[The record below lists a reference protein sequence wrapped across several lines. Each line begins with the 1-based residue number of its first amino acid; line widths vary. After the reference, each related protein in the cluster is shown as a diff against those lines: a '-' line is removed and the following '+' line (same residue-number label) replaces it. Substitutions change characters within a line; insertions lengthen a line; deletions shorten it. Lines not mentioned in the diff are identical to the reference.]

1 MTDMTNLALES
12 STLEDTLAGL
22 GQGVPQGTH
31 ELLTKR
37 YVSKLSSL
45 QFGLNEIV
53 SELKDIFRDL
63 ENAYGDF
70 EGLVGKDASM
80 EDPRADVVLCSALS
94 YRNVCRM
101 ADDIVIM
108 YKKELKTKVQVVDD
122 VSQACSLIFSQPPKE
137 RGFWH
142 VHITAWMMN
151 VYVSQETI
159 DQYMTDIA
167 SDAGM
172 PYTRR

>member
-12 STLEDTLAGL
+12 CTLEDTLAGL
-22 GQGVPQGTH
+22 GQGVPKGTH

-37 YVSKLSSL
+37 YASKLSTL
-45 QFGLNEIV
+45 QFALNDMV
-53 SELKDIFRDL
+53 SELKDIYRDL

-70 EGLVGKDASM
+70 ECLVGKDASL
-80 EDPRADVVLCSALS
+80 EDPRADVVLCTALS
-94 YRNVCRM
+94 YRDVCRM
-101 ADDIVIM
+101 TDDIVVM
-108 YKKELKTKVQVVDD
+108 YEKELRTKVKVVDD
-122 VSQACSLIFSQPPKE
+122 VSQACSLVFSQPPRE

-151 VYVSQETI
+151 VYVSQETV
-159 DQYMTDIA
+159 DQYMADIA